1 MKTFILHIKNGIQTV
16 KPYYELLFNNDF
28 IFFCV
33 FELSCSSGLNFLR
46 FKKIKSIYNRI
57 VQQLLIFILK
67 QK

>member
-33 FELSCSSGLNFLR
+33 FELSCSSGALR

-57 VQQLLIFILK
+57 VQRLLIFILQ